1 MKQNNSTMRHNH
13 HFTKKRSIK
22 AGMPPGSLVHIGD
35 TPTNAVGISTI
46 CYNPT
51 VFQEQSFATLDDCL
65 PHLEQPGIT
74 WLNIEG
80 VHDVEIIRRLGE
92 RFSLHPLV
100 LEDIVNT
107 VQRPKIEDYGAYIFI
122 VARMIRFST
131 DHAIETEQVSLVLG
145 PGYVLSFQEGL
156 DGDVFETV
164 RERIRNGRGRI
175 RTLGS
180 DYLIYALIDAIVDS
194 YFSVLED
201 MGELVED
208 LEEELAQGPNQE
220 ILKRLIGLKREIIF
234 MRKGIW
240 PLREV
245 TAALER
251 GESELITDASR
262 IYFRDIYDHTI
273 QVIDGVE
280 TFRDLLSGML
290 DLYLSSISNR
300 TNEIMKFLTVVGT
313 IFLPLTF
320 IVGVYGMNFKDIPEL
335 QLQHGYL
342 YCWIVMIAIALG
354 MVVFFK
360 KRRWL

>member
-1 MKQNNSTMRHNH
+1 MKSNRR
-13 HFTKKRSIK
+13 FLKKRSVK
-22 AGMPPGSLVHIGD
+22 TGLPPGSLVHIGE
-35 TPTNAVGISTI
+35 TPAKAAGISTI
-46 CYNPT
+46 RYDSIS
-51 VFQEQSFATLDDCL
+51 FQEQRFDSLNDCL
-65 PHLEQPGIT
+65 PNLEQSGIT
-74 WLNIEG
+74 WLNVEG
-80 VHDVEIIRRLGE
+80 VHNLEIIRRLGE
-92 RFSLHPLV
+92 HYSLHPLV

-107 VQRPKIEDYGAYIFI
+107 VQRPKLEDYGEYLFI
-122 VARMIRFST
+122 VTRMICFSPEHT
-131 DHAIETEQVSLVLG
+131 VETEQVCLVLG
-145 PGYVLSFQEGL
+145 PDYVISFQEGL
-156 DGDVFETV
+156 DGDAFDTV

-180 DYLIYALIDAIVDS
+180 DYLCYALIDAVVDG
-194 YFSVLED
+194 YFIILEG
-201 MGELVED
+201 MGEMVED

-220 ILKRLIGLKREIIF
+220 ILKRIIALKREIIF
-234 MRKGIW
+234 MRKGVW

-251 GESELITDASR
+251 GESKLVTDATR

-300 TNEIMKFLTVVGT
+300 TNDIMKFLTVVGT

-335 QLQHGYL
+335 QMQHGYL
-342 YCWIVMIAIALG
+342 YCWIFMITISLVMIL
-354 MVVFFK
+354 FFK
-360 KRRWL
+360 RKSWL